1 MSKAQR
7 KRNRKIRNTQM
18 NWGRIDRERA
28 EQTAKL
34 KRYNRSINR
43 GQYVQG

>member
-28 EQTAKL
+28 EQSAMIKSY
-34 KRYNRSINR
+34 RRASN
-43 GQYVQG
+43 G